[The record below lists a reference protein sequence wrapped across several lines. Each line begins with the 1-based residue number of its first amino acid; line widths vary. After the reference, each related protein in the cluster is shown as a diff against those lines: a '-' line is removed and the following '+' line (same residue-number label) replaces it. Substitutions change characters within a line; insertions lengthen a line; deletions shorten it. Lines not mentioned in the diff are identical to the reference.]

1 MLGLAKF
8 LPRLAEAES
17 TGVDLSKYTLT
28 VAEEFN
34 NHLSVSAWGPGTTW
48 IAHTPWNGDFGDA
61 TFVDPD
67 KDFPFRVAGSRLI
80 IEARKFSDGRFRS
93 GLLASADCEGNGF
106 TQQYGYFEMRA
117 KLPKGP
123 GLWPAFWLVGRQGT
137 RYTAEIDV
145 MEHYGHFPERFTSSV
160 HVWDRQDPS
169 KHVTQYKRI
178 SVSPGSLYVGY
189 HIYAASVE
197 ADYIRI
203 FFDGNEVWSVPT
215 PPQHHQPLTIL
226 LDLGLGGG
234 WPIDKAPSPALMY
247 VDYVRAWKRR

>member
-28 VAEEFN
+28 FAEEFN

-93 GLLASADCEGNGF
+93 GLLASAD
-106 TQQYGYFEMRA
+106 
-117 KLPKGP
+117 
-123 GLWPAFWLVGRQGT
+123 
-137 RYTAEIDV
+137 
-145 MEHYGHFPERFTSSV
+145 
-160 HVWDRQDPS
+160 
-169 KHVTQYKRI
+169 
-178 SVSPGSLYVGY
+178 
-189 HIYAASVE
+189 
-197 ADYIRI
+197 
-203 FFDGNEVWSVPT
+203 
-215 PPQHHQPLTIL
+215 
-226 LDLGLGGG
+226 
-234 WPIDKAPSPALMY
+234 
-247 VDYVRAWKRR
+247 